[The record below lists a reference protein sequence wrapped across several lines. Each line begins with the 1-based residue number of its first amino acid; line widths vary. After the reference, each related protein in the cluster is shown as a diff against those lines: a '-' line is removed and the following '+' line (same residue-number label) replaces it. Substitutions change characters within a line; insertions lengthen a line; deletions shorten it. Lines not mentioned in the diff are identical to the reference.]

1 MTQTAETVTQAVD
14 ATIAVVGHK
23 MAQVG
28 GWGAFISFLLSE
40 RGVALAG
47 ILIGVIG
54 LGIQWWY
61 RRKQDKREQAEH
73 VARMGMYGG
82 EH

>member
-1 MTQTAETVTQAVD
+1 MAQTAETVTQAVD

-28 GWGAFISFLLSE
+28 GWGAFLSWLVSE
-40 RGVALAG
+40 RGVAMAG
-47 ILIGVIG
+47 IVIGVIG

-61 RRKQDKREQAEH
+61 RRKQDRREQAEH
-73 VARMGMYGG
+73 VARMGMYAN
-82 EH
+82 E